1 MSTSSSGS
9 SSLYYDISSTSSIS
23 ISFDDSDSEVSEKKI
38 GVVEK
43 LKNLFQKVKCRPA
56 FRRFGRF

>member
-1 MSTSSSGS
+1 MSTSSSDS

-23 ISFDDSDSEVSEKKI
+23 ISFDDSHSEVSEKKI

-43 LKNLFQKVKCRPA
+43 LKNFFQKVKCRPA
-56 FRRFGRF
+56 FTRFGRF